1 MQQASARDV
10 GAGLPSSMEG
20 HLNLT
25 SVSVMVSCVTLVTCS
40 HLESEVVVITH
51 SHRVPEQPPSR
62 MPLITPGLRFPA
74 VGRRP

>member
-1 MQQASARDV
+1 MRQASARDV

-62 MPLITPGLRFPA
+62 TPLIMPGLRFPA